1 MNQKPISQSL
11 EKDVQDITAALLR
24 ASQRARII
32 AEQTKTAFVI
42 VRNGKL
48 VKEYPGGQKES

>member
-24 ASQRARII
+24 SSQRARII

-48 VKEYPGGQKES
+48 V